1 MANVIKHKRGS
12 GSDPSASNLVIG
24 ELAIRTDNGK
34 LFTKMDSG
42 AIAEIAGGGSDIAIN
57 TLSSSSA
64 TGGGS
69 ATFNGSAY
77 RFTLSSPPSVSAQQ
91 LLVSINGVI
100 QKPVAGTGQPSE
112 GYSVDGTDII
122 LGDAPATGSDFF
134 ILTFR
139 SLGVSEPADNSVTSA
154 KIVDGT
160 IVGTDLATNIDLV
173 DNQKIRFGNSN
184 DLEIYHD
191 GNFSYIRDN
200 GTGDLVIQGSDD
212 VWLGHTNNEYGVRV
226 KQNGAVELRYDNV
239 KKFETSSTGATL
251 TGTLLTGALTVQ
263 GTFPAITLTDLDH
276 NPDWILYNANGH
288 FRIYDGTNNA
298 SRFSVDTSGHCNVD
312 LNLRIP
318 NDTGKLQLGTSQDL
332 QIYHDGTDS
341 HVNNYTGTFYIQA
354 ANNLVLQ
361 NTSGDKYFIGRED
374 AATEL
379 YYDNS
384 KKLETTSGGIE
395 VSGGANFTSGNVSLN
410 DNSKIKLGTG
420 DDLQIFHDG
429 NQSIIRDAGT
439 GSLMLQGSQ
448 VIMESADGGE
458 VLAKFIDDGAVEL
471 YHNNSKVLETM
482 TQGVR
487 ITDNFLEINDTSCHL
502 DFMENGSSNNHRL
515 RQNAGNL
522 YIQKLSDD
530 KNTSTTQIVVDGGS
544 GAVELYHSGTKKF
557 ETTSG
562 GVDISGSTDGVL
574 NLDTTDGRG
583 SFIRFKENGTA
594 KGYVGCSEGLGL
606 GDQDDISLRATDR
619 VFIQTGGSSETMRLG
634 RSGSHAQVF
643 VNCTETFSNA
653 VFSMQTN
660 GTTGIGLK
668 AGATNQQFMINF
680 RNPNGEVGTINTS
693 GSSTS
698 YNTSSDYRLKENA
711 VAISDGITR
720 LKTLK
725 PYRFNF
731 KTDASTTVDGFFA
744 HEVTAVPEAITGT
757 KDEVDENNEPVYQG
771 IDQSKLVPLLVAALQ
786 EAIGR
791 IEALEAK

>member
-318 NDTGKLQLGTSQDL
+318 NDTGKIQLGASQDL
-332 QIYHDGTDS
+332 EIYHDGSDS
-341 HVNNYTGTFYIQA
+341 VIKEAGAGELQIWSDTNLALRGDSFRLNNA
-354 ANNLVLQ
+354 ANSENMIKANANGAV
-361 NTSGDKYFIGRED
+361 
-374 AATEL
+374 EL
-379 YYDNS
+379 YYDNT
-384 KKLETTSGGIE
+384 KRLETDSNGATVTGRLTTTLLTTGGTSTFGGSIIFDTNFAYDIGQ
-395 VSGGANFTSGNVSLN
+395 GGTRVRHIYLSSKG
-410 DNSKIKLGTG
+410 SKIYNE
-420 DDLQIFHDG
+420 IFF
-429 NQSIIRDAGT
+429 
-439 GSLMLQGSQ
+439 SQ
-448 VIMESADGGE
+448 KKRIYKAFLNSTAKE
-458 VLAKFIDDGAVEL
+458 VLNFDQ
-471 YHNNSKVLETM
+471 VLK
-482 TQGVR
+482 R
-487 ITDNFLEINDTSCHL
+487 IIN
-502 DFMENGSSNNHRL
+502 E
-515 RQNAGNL
+515 
-522 YIQKLSDD
+522 KL
-530 KNTSTTQIVVDGGS
+530 
-544 GAVELYHSGTKKF
+544 
-557 ETTSG
+557 
-562 GVDISGSTDGVL
+562 
-574 NLDTTDGRG
+574 
-583 SFIRFKENGTA
+583 
-594 KGYVGCSEGLGL
+594 
-606 GDQDDISLRATDR
+606 
-619 VFIQTGGSSETMRLG
+619 
-634 RSGSHAQVF
+634 
-643 VNCTETFSNA
+643 
-653 VFSMQTN
+653 
-660 GTTGIGLK
+660 
-668 AGATNQQFMINF
+668 
-680 RNPNGEVGTINTS
+680 
-693 GSSTS
+693 
-698 YNTSSDYRLKENA
+698 
-711 VAISDGITR
+711 
-720 LKTLK
+720 
-725 PYRFNF
+725 
-731 KTDASTTVDGFFA
+731 
-744 HEVTAVPEAITGT
+744 
-757 KDEVDENNEPVYQG
+757 
-771 IDQSKLVPLLVAALQ
+771 
-786 EAIGR
+786 
-791 IEALEAK
+791 

>member
-1 MANVIKHKRGS
+1 
-12 GSDPSASNLVIG
+12 
-24 ELAIRTDNGK
+24 
-34 LFTKMDSG
+34 
-42 AIAEIAGGGSDIAIN
+42 
-57 TLSSSSA
+57 
-64 TGGGS
+64 
-69 ATFNGSAY
+69 
-77 RFTLSSPPSVSAQQ
+77 
-91 LLVSINGVI
+91 
-100 QKPVAGTGQPSE
+100 
-112 GYSVDGTDII
+112 
-122 LGDAPATGSDFF
+122 
-134 ILTFR
+134 
-139 SLGVSEPADNSVTSA
+139 
-154 KIVDGT
+154 
-160 IVGTDLATNIDLV
+160 
-173 DNQKIRFGNSN
+173 
-184 DLEIYHD
+184 
-191 GNFSYIRDN
+191 
-200 GTGDLVIQGSDD
+200 
-212 VWLGHTNNEYGVRV
+212 
-226 KQNGAVELRYDNV
+226 
-239 KKFETSSTGATL
+239 
-251 TGTLLTGALTVQ
+251 
-263 GTFPAITLTDLDH
+263 
-276 NPDWILYNANGH
+276 
-288 FRIYDGTNNA
+288 
-298 SRFSVDTSGHCNVD
+298 
-312 LNLRIP
+312 
-318 NDTGKLQLGTSQDL
+318 
-332 QIYHDGTDS
+332 
-341 HVNNYTGTFYIQA
+341 
-354 ANNLVLQ
+354 
-361 NTSGDKYFIGRED
+361 
-374 AATEL
+374 
-379 YYDNS
+379 
-384 KKLETTSGGIE
+384 
-395 VSGGANFTSGNVSLN
+395 
-410 DNSKIKLGTG
+410 
-420 DDLQIFHDG
+420 
-429 NQSIIRDAGT
+429 
-439 GSLMLQGSQ
+439 MLQGSQ